1 MIGVFI
7 VSVIV
12 GSLGA
17 YSVLRYRAINEAARE
32 SQLLLSTASAIRTYT
47 AERLSP
53 LLASVDQDAFV
64 AESVPS
70 FAAHSIFADVAERA
84 PGYNYREAALN
95 PTNPDDLALP
105 FEVELIA
112 AFRADADLAE
122 LNGLTRL
129 RGEHLFYA
137 ARPIRIESP
146 ACLSC
151 HSSPE
156 SAPASLIADYGA
168 SNGFGWQLNEIVG
181 VQVLTVPVTQELR
194 TAYEVV
200 LLFVGGLSAIFLIA
214 YLLVSNTIEASL
226 IAPLRRLTRS
236 AEDASVGAMGD
247 QTLPREGGRE
257 VHRLAGALDRLRT
270 SLRKALGSTSGPA
283 ED

>member
-17 YSVLRYRAINEAARE
+17 YSALRHRAINEAARE

-47 AERLSP
+47 AEHLSP
-53 LLASVDQDAFV
+53 LLAGVDQEAFV

-70 FAAHSIFADVAERA
+70 FAAHSIFAEVAASA

-112 AFRADADLAE
+112 AFRTDEDLVE
-122 LNGLTRL
+122 LNGLTQL

-137 ARPIRIESP
+137 ARPIRIESA

-156 SAPASLIADYGA
+156 TAPAALIADYGA

-247 QTLPREGGRE
+247 QALPREGGRE
-257 VHRLAGALDRLRT
+257 VQRLAGALDRLRT
-270 SLRKALGSTSGPA
+270 SLRKALGSSAGPA